1 MEETEK
7 HQLDIVAE
15 FLAFYQKKWL
25 LTTLLDAP
33 RLKKLKGFSNI
44 FISAQG
50 YNYMWSVRG

>member
-15 FLAFYQKKWL
+15 FLAFYQRSGYL
-25 LTTLLDAP
+25 LTLLDAP

-50 YNYMWSVRG
+50 YYYMWSVSG